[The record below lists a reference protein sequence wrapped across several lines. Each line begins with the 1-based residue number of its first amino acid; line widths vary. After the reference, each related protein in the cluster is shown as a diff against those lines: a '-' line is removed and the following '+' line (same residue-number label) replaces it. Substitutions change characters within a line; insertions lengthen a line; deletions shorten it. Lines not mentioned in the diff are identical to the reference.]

1 MRRASST
8 FGKENIPP
16 IDELFNELYKFI
28 DIQIKE
34 FKEFLSEYYQVNK
47 DAGILLKDKIEQEDD
62 ITNPLV
68 VFLNEN
74 PSLFYF
80 HNQYKTLESNSTTDI
95 GVFKRYT
102 KIPFCFVEAKRL
114 PTPLTNGRQESEYV
128 CYNDSTKQGGIERFK
143 TEKHGGKEKLNQSI
157 MLGYIQENNFAFW
170 HSKVNSWIDEK
181 INLTSNWKDED
192 KLIQNVSFNET
203 SFSKFNSIHS
213 RLTLPKIKL
222 IHYWI
227 DLN

>member
-1 MRRASST
+1 MRKISST
-8 FGKENIPP
+8 FGEENIPP
-16 IDELFNELYKFI
+16 IDEIFNGLFKFLDAYI
-28 DIQIKE
+28 ND
-34 FKEFLSEYYQVNK
+34 FKDFLSEYYKVNK
-47 DAGILLKDKIEQEDD
+47 EAGIILKNKIEQEDD

-74 PSLFYF
+74 SSFFYF
-80 HNQYKTLESNSTTDI
+80 HNQFKSLESNSTTDI
-95 GVFKRYT
+95 GIFKKFT

-114 PTPLTNGRQESEYV
+114 PTPLSNGRQETEYV

-170 HSKVNSWIDEK
+170 HSKINSWIDEK
-181 INLTSNWKDED
+181 INLTSNWQEED
-192 KLIQNVSFNET
+192 KLIQNVSFVKSNV
-203 SFSKFNSIHS
+203 SMYNSIHS
-213 RLTLPKIKL
+213 RSVLQKIKL
-222 IHYWI
+222 THYWI

>member
-1 MRRASST
+1 MRKVSST

-16 IDELFNELYKFI
+16 IDELFNELFKFLDVYI
-28 DIQIKE
+28 ND
-34 FKEFLSEYYQVNK
+34 FKDFLSEYHKVNK
-47 DAGILLKDKIEQEDD
+47 EAGIILKNKIEQEDD

-74 PSLFYF
+74 SSFFYF
-80 HNQYKTLESNSTTDI
+80 HNQFKSLESNSTTDI
-95 GVFKRYT
+95 GIFKKFT

-114 PTPLTNGRQESEYV
+114 PTPLSNGRQETEYV

-157 MLGYIQENNFAFW
+157 MLGYIQENNFSFW

-181 INLTSNWKDED
+181 INLTSNWQDED
-192 KLIQNVSFNET
+192 KLIQNVSFVKSNVSMYT
-203 SFSKFNSIHS
+203 SIHS
-213 RLTLPKIKL
+213 RSVLQKIKL